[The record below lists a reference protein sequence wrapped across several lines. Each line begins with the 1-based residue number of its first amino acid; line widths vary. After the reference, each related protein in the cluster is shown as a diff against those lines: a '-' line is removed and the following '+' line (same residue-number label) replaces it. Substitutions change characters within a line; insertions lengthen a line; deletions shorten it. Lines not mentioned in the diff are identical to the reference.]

1 MIQNNNCDK
10 ITQGA
15 SPKDANNTD
24 KKIIDVLK
32 QIEGVKRTLLDVLK
46 DSHK

>member
-1 MIQNNNCDK
+1 MIQNNNCNK
-10 ITQGA
+10 ITQVA
-15 SPKDANNTD
+15 STKDANNTD